1 MNEFDIKAAGWDQNT
16 MHWDRSE
23 AIANEIKKLI
33 PLEKTMN
40 VLEYGAGTG
49 ITSFLLKELV
59 GEITLM
65 DNSSEMV
72 KIMNKKIKAA
82 KTKNLKALN
91 FDLEHSEFKD
101 GKFDLIFTQMVLH
114 HVSDIESIMKKFSML
129 VNPGGFLAIAD
140 LYEENGSFHGEGFTG
155 HKGFNVDNLADI
167 MRKNGF
173 TGISNRT
180 CFTMDRKISESE
192 TQKFDVFLLIGKQ
205 LG

>member
-1 MNEFDIKAAGWDQNT
+1 MNE
-16 MHWDRSE
+16 
-23 AIANEIKKLI
+23 
-33 PLEKTMN
+33 
-40 VLEYGAGTG
+40 
-49 ITSFLLKELV
+49 
-59 GEITLM
+59 
-65 DNSSEMV
+65 
-72 KIMNKKIKAA
+72 KIKAA

-101 GKFDLIFTQMVLH
+101 GMFDLIFTQMVLH
-114 HVSDIESIMKKFSML
+114 HVSDIESIMKKFSKL

-155 HKGFNVDNLADI
+155 HKGFNVDNLSDI

-192 TQKFDVFLLIGKQ
+192 TQKFDVFLLIGK